1 MSTMYAF
8 SRKLTASVD
17 DEEEEPSAPPSATLS
32 EDAMALQATLSS
44 LLNTAF
50 SLQFSSSL
58 SVVEVR

>member
-1 MSTMYAF
+1 MTTMYAF

-17 DEEEEPSAPPSATLS
+17 EEEEASAPPPAALS